1 MDKVFYDIDSKK
13 INDFK
18 KSIIDVLNIYLIE
31 SATNQGLIDKRIK
44 EQLIRN
50 I

>member
-13 INDFK
+13 INDFR

-31 SATNQGLIDKRIK
+31 SANNQGLIDKRIK
-44 EQLIRN
+44 EELIRN